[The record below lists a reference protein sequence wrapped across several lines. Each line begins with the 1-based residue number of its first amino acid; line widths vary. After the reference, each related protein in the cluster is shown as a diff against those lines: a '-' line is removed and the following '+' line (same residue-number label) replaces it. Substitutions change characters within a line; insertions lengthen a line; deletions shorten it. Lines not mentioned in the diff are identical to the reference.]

1 MTIEEFMRDIA
12 PKMCPGWV
20 AMDETDSWYWYMD
33 KPEIDDC
40 GFAPK
45 NLCYTSL
52 ECFVID
58 PVDDWWKSLRKVGN

>member
-12 PKMCPGWV
+12 PKMRPGWV

-40 GFAPK
+40 GFAPE

-52 ECFVID
+52 E
-58 PVDDWWKSLRKVGN
+58 

>member
-12 PKMCPGWV
+12 PKMRPGWI

-52 ECFVID
+52 ECFDIE
-58 PVDDWWKSLRKVGN
+58 PIADWQKSLRKVGN

>member
-12 PKMCPGWV
+12 PKMRPGWV

-40 GFAPK
+40 GFAPE

-52 ECFVID
+52 ECFDIA
-58 PVDDWWKSLRKVGN
+58 PVDDWRKSLRKVGN